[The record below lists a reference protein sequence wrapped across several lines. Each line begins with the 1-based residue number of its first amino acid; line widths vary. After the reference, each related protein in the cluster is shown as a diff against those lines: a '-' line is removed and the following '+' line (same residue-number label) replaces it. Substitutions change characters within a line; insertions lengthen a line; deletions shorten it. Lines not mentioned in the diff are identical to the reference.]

1 MANAAMQKGIRQ
13 ELPNHP
19 IVDYQ
24 TRHQARIEFEIPPAK
39 RQEGAKQDLQ
49 KINNDAG
56 DDDALHP
63 KGKGRKAQRECS
75 PAIHEKLS
83 VLSSQLPVSRRRCP
97 PPHQVI
103 LPVCAQRSG
112 MGVTGRLLWPSPSTA
127 PRAKITLSFEIGS
140 VAR

>member
-1 MANAAMQKGIRQ
+1 PVLLLLSAEHPQHQHIDQDMANAAMQKGIRQ

-56 DDDALHP
+56 DADALPPYGLEVGLHRTSYP
-63 KGKGRKAQRECS
+63 EARGD
-75 PAIHEKLS
+75 LS
-83 VLSSQLPVSRRRCP
+83 QVNVESFSSSLVSR
-97 PPHQVI
+97 
-103 LPVCAQRSG
+103 
-112 MGVTGRLLWPSPSTA
+112 
-127 PRAKITLSFEIGS
+127 
-140 VAR
+140 